1 MQDVAREIAELLE
14 PSQPAGHRLVI
25 TRYSAPFEPIFE
37 AKAVPVRG
45 STGFMVRMAESVR
58 FGEEVPPASDFRS
71 VVAPS
76 TNALKFLIRSFYAS
90 TCTVDKLVLVMP
102 PGVDGYNRM
111 EATHVDLGDC
121 SYLSL
126 GEPDS
131 FQERAL
137 SEVVAALTLMRLP
150 DGLTWPAN

>member
-14 PSQPAGHRLVI
+14 PSEPAGYRLVI
-25 TRYSAPFEPIFE
+25 TRYSPPFEPIFE

-45 STGFMVRMAESVR
+45 SIGFMVRMAESVR
-58 FGEEVPPASDFRS
+58 FGEEVPPAADFRT

-90 TCTVDKLVLVMP
+90 TCPVNKDVLIMP

-111 EATHVDLGDC
+111 EATHVNLGDS
-121 SYLSL
+121 SYLGL
-126 GEPDS
+126 GESDS

-137 SEVVAALTLMRLP
+137 SEVVAALTLMRVP
-150 DGLTWPAN
+150 DGLKWDRA

>member
-1 MQDVAREIAELLE
+1 MQDVAREITELLE

-25 TRYSAPFEPIFE
+25 TRYSPPFEPVFE

-45 STGFMVRMAESVR
+45 STGFMVRMADSVR
-58 FGEEVPPASDFRS
+58 FGEEVPPVSEFRT

-76 TNALKFLIRSFYAS
+76 TNALKFLIRSFYSS
-90 TCTVDKLVLVMP
+90 TCTVKTDVLVMP

-111 EATHVDLGDC
+111 EATPVDLDDC
-121 SYLSL
+121 SDLSI

-137 SEVVAALTLMRLP
+137 GEAVAALTLMRLP
-150 DGLTWPAN
+150 DGLKWDGA